1 MPTDVDVLEALRAVV
16 DPEMFINIV
25 DLGLVYDIRREEG
38 KLVVDMTLTSPACP
52 AGPQMLQQAKLALE
66 ALDDVDE
73 AEINLVM
80 SPPWSPDRMTEEARD
95 QLGMF

>member
-1 MPTDVDVLEALRAVV
+1 MPTDVEVLEALRAVV

-52 AGPQMLQQAKLALE
+52 AGPQMLQQAKLALQ
-66 ALDDVDE
+66 ALDDVD
-73 AEINLVM
+73 ADEINLFM
-80 SPPWSPDRMTEEARD
+80 SPP
-95 QLGMF
+95 